1 MGFYVTT
8 ENPNVMMRENHTT
21 PSSEYIIIHENELYI
36 VSFTPEEILHMLQDK
51 YEINTKFKINIHMI
65 LVEKIFVNVISSNVW
80 KSYMSMLICFSI
92 TNFLQI
98 YIMFHSKLS
107 VIDKKAN
114 FNLIHSQNTYEHF
127 NYSSRKGKLENY
139 IMKYNLQYF

>member
-36 VSFTPEEILHMLQDK
+36 VSTTPEEILHMLQDK
-51 YEINTKFKINIHMI
+51 YEINIKFKINIHMI

-107 VIDKKAN
+107 VIDKKGN
-114 FNLIHSQNTYEHF
+114 FNLIHNQNTYEHF